1 MRRILIFS
9 LFIAF
14 KSIVV
19 SQDNWKLYPSSPDSS
34 RVESNL
40 IDTIKPQLNYSLNNG
55 EIIVF
60 SDARIDSIQKELS
73 EKPTIMGW
81 TVQILVSQQKEE
93 LKNTRIKFLKAFPD
107 QQLFDEYKTPNTYL
121 YAGRFY
127 DKVSAYYF
135 KNELTVLFENTR
147 VVKKVIELPILPKK
161 KVQPDYEDSPEDSP
175 EDNPQKF
182 D

>member
-1 MRRILIFS
+1 MKRILIFI

-14 KSIVV
+14 GSSIV
-19 SQDNWKLYPSSPDSS
+19 SQDNWKIYPSSPDSS
-34 RVESNL
+34 RVDSNR
-40 IDTIKPQLNYSLNNG
+40 IDTTKHQLNYSLNNG
-55 EIIVF
+55 EITIFKDV
-60 SDARIDSIQKELS
+60 RIDSIQKELS

-147 VVKKVIELPILPKK
+147 VVKKLIELPILPEKK
-161 KVQPDYEDSPEDSP
+161 AQPDHEDSPE
-175 EDNPQKF
+175 NNTQKIE
-182 D
+182 